1 MDNPIDGSVKPALCE
16 INRQGQKTRTYKKP
30 NGEVFEITEDEFNQ
44 IVAIFYFFRGQK
56 NNDTQAE
63 CIEPNPEGSNLEQN
77 EIQSRKAG

>member
-1 MDNPIDGSVKPALCE
+1 MERNIYAIIQDWHELLK
-16 INRQGQKTRTYKKP
+16 
-30 NGEVFEITEDEFNQ
+30 NGTITEDEFNQ